1 MRKDAARNRDR
12 LIAVARECFRAGAA
26 DVSLEDIA
34 AKAEVGRST
43 LFRNFAD
50 RLDLIRAVQAV
61 EQTAIAQERARLGD
75 RPDALFGL
83 MRTVARL
90 TFTYRAMD
98 DTLLASPAGKEMM
111 LQASRE
117 TAELF
122 TDPIARARDAGLLR
136 AEVTPEDI
144 LIACNMIGSAQGSD
158 FETSDAVF
166 ERGFA
171 LILHGIGG
179 PCQKVGEHSG
189 PIAQDDCASSL

>member
-26 DVSLEDIA
+26 DISLEDIA
-34 AKAEVGRST
+34 AKAKVGRST

-50 RLDLIRAVQAV
+50 RLDLIRAVQAA
-61 EQTAIAQERARLGD
+61 EQEAIAEERARLGD

-83 MRTVARL
+83 MRTVAKL
-90 TFTYRAMD
+90 TFIYRAMD
-98 DTLLASPAGKEMM
+98 DTLLSSPAGKAMM

-122 TDPIARARDAGLLR
+122 IEPIERARDAGLLR
-136 AEVTPEDI
+136 ADVMPEDI

-171 LILHGIGG
+171 LIIHGIGG
-179 PCQKVGEHSG
+179 PCRMVGERRE
-189 PIAQDDCASSL
+189 PILDTDSA

>member
-12 LIAVARECFRAGAA
+12 LIAVARDCFRAGAA

-34 AKAEVGRST
+34 VKAEVGRST

-61 EQTAIAQERARLGD
+61 EQQAIAEERARLGD

-83 MRTVARL
+83 MRTVAKL
-90 TFTYRAMD
+90 TFIYRAMD
-98 DTLLASPAGKEMM
+98 DALLASPAGKAMM

-122 TDPIARARDAGLLR
+122 TDPIARAKAAGLLH
-136 AEVTPEDI
+136 ADVMPEDI

-179 PCQKVGEHSG
+179 PCLAMGERNE
-189 PIAQDDCASSL
+189 PIPQTD

>member
-26 DVSLEDIA
+26 DISLEEIA

-50 RLDLIRAVQAV
+50 RLDLIRAVQAA
-61 EQTAIAQERARLGD
+61 EQEAIADECAMLGD

-83 MRTVARL
+83 MRTVAKL
-90 TFTYRAMD
+90 TFIYRAMD
-98 DTLLASPAGKEMM
+98 DALLASPAGKAMM

-117 TAELF
+117 TAALF
-122 TDPIARARDAGLLR
+122 TDPIARAKGSGLLR
-136 AEVTPEDI
+136 ADVTIEDV

-171 LILHGIGG
+171 LILRGIGG
-179 PCQKVGEHSG
+179 PCHAAGERSG
-189 PIAQDDCASSL
+189 QAPHTD

>member
-1 MRKDAARNRDR
+1 M
-12 LIAVARECFRAGAA
+12 
-26 DVSLEDIA
+26 SLEDIA

-61 EQTAIAQERARLGD
+61 EQQAIAEERARLGD

-90 TFTYRAMD
+90 TFIYRAMD
-98 DTLLASPAGKEMM
+98 DNLLASEAGKAMM
-111 LQASRE
+111 LTASRE
-117 TAELF
+117 TADLF
-122 TDPIARARDAGLLR
+122 AEPIARARAAGLLR
-136 AEVTPEDI
+136 SEVTPEDI

-158 FETSDAVF
+158 FETGDAVF

-171 LILHGIGG
+171 LIMHGIGS
-179 PCQKVGEHSG
+179 PCHAAGDVGKPGSHT
-189 PIAQDDCASSL
+189 DRD

>member
-12 LIAVARECFRAGAA
+12 LIAVARDCFRAGAA
-26 DVSLEDIA
+26 DISLEDIA

-61 EQTAIAQERARLGD
+61 EQQAIAQERAQLGD
-75 RPDALFGL
+75 RPDAVFGL
-83 MRTVARL
+83 MRTVAKL
-90 TFTYRAMD
+90 TFIYRAMD
-98 DTLLASPAGKEMM
+98 DALLASPAGKAMM

-117 TAELF
+117 TAALF
-122 TDPIARARDAGLLR
+122 ADPIARAQAAGLLR
-136 AEVTPEDI
+136 ADVTIEDI
-144 LIACNMIGSAQGSD
+144 LIACNMIGGAQGSD

-171 LILHGIGG
+171 LVLHGIGG
-179 PCQKVGEHSG
+179 PCRTTG
-189 PIAQDDCASSL
+189 AQNSAVHQADQA

>member
-12 LIAVARECFRAGAA
+12 LIAVARACFRAGAA
-26 DVSLEDIA
+26 DISLEDIA

-61 EQTAIAQERARLGD
+61 EQQAIAEERARLGD
-75 RPDALFGL
+75 RPDALFEL

-90 TFTYRAMD
+90 TFIYRAMD
-98 DTLLASPAGKEMM
+98 DALLASPAGKDMM

-122 TDPIARARDAGLLR
+122 ADPIARAQAAGLLR
-136 AEVTPEDI
+136 ADVTIEDI

-171 LILHGIGG
+171 LVLHGIGG
-179 PCQKVGEHSG
+179 PCQGAG
-189 PIAQDDCASSL
+189 AQGLPTVQGD

>member
-12 LIAVARECFRAGAA
+12 LIAVARACFRAGAA
-26 DVSLEDIA
+26 DISLEDIA

-61 EQTAIAQERARLGD
+61 EQQAIAEERARLGE
-75 RPDALFGL
+75 RPEALFGL
-83 MRTVARL
+83 MRTVAKL
-90 TFTYRAMD
+90 TFIYRAMD
-98 DTLLASPAGKEMM
+98 DALLASPAGKAMM

-122 TDPIARARDAGLLR
+122 TDPIARAKAAGLLR
-136 AEVTPEDI
+136 ADVTTEDI
-144 LIACNMIGSAQGSD
+144 LIACNMIGSAQSSD

-179 PCQKVGEHSG
+179 PCRTAGAQSG
-189 PIAQDDCASSL
+189 AVHQADQA

>member
-26 DVSLEDIA
+26 DISLEDIA

-61 EQTAIAQERARLGD
+61 EQEAIAEEGARLGK
-75 RPDALFGL
+75 RPDALFSL
-83 MRTVARL
+83 MRTVAKL
-90 TFTYRAMD
+90 TFIYRAMD
-98 DTLLASPAGKEMM
+98 DALLASPAGKAMM

-117 TAELF
+117 TAVLF
-122 TDPIARARDAGLLR
+122 TGPIARAKTAGLLR
-136 AEVTPEDI
+136 ADVTTEDI

-158 FETSDAVF
+158 FETSDVVF
-166 ERGFA
+166 ERGVA
-171 LILHGIGG
+171 LIMLGIGG
-179 PCQKVGEHSG
+179 PCHAVGERSALV
-189 PIAQDDCASSL
+189 PQTD

>member
-43 LFRNFAD
+43 LFRNFTD

-61 EQTAIAQERARLGD
+61 EQQAIAEERARLGN

-90 TFTYRAMD
+90 TFIYRAMD
-98 DTLLASPAGKEMM
+98 DNLLASEAGKAMM
-111 LQASRE
+111 LQASHE

-122 TDPIARARDAGLLR
+122 ADPIARARDAGLLR
-136 AEVTPEDI
+136 SDVTPEDI

-158 FETSDAVF
+158 FETNDMVF

-171 LILHGIGG
+171 LILNGIGS
-179 PCQKVGEHSG
+179 PCQKVGERGEPS
-189 PIAQDDCASSL
+189 PETDRD